1 MYEGAKNAL
10 SKVPEVTLGF
20 WIIKILATT
29 IGETGG
35 DAVTMSLF
43 HADKDANNGGYL
55 IGACLFMALFIAAV
69 VIQITMKRFHP
80 FIYWVTIV
88 ATTTVGTAMADFAD
102 RSLGIGYLGGSSLL
116 FALLMM
122 SLLLW
127 RWSEG
132 TVSVNSIATPR
143 AEVFYWSTILF
154 SQTLG
159 TALGDW
165 MADTNGLGY
174 GNAAIVFGA
183 ALLLLAAVYYF
194 TNVSRVFLFWAA
206 FILTRPL
213 GATLGDLFDKPIS
226 HGGFEVSRTAATA
239 ILAMAMVALIFF
251 SRNARGAIPVRPQR
265 CRRNDLIRCPGTLEP
280 TTGIE
285 VVPVRN
291 CNCVERAPRAPSWAG
306 LMTSTVRE
314 LSR

>member
-35 DAVTMSLF
+35 DAVTMSIF

-80 FIYWVTIV
+80 FIYWATIV

-122 SLLLW
+122 SLLVW

-132 TVSVNSIATPR
+132 TVSVNSVATPR

-165 MADTNGLGY
+165 VADTNGLGY
-174 GNAAIVFGA
+174 GNAAIVFSA

-206 FILTRPL
+206 FIFTRPL
-213 GATLGDLFDKPIS
+213 GATLGDLFDKPVS
-226 HGGFEVSRTAATA
+226 HGGFEVSRAAATA
-239 ILAMAMVALIFF
+239 ILAVAIL
-251 SRNARGAIPVRPQR
+251 ALLLTLPQR
-265 CRRNDLIRCPGTLEP
+265 AGNHPGS
-280 TTGIE
+280 
-285 VVPVRN
+285 
-291 CNCVERAPRAPSWAG
+291 PSEMPA
-306 LMTSTVRE
+306 E
-314 LSR
+314 

>member
-1 MYEGAKNAL
+1 MYEGAKTAL

-43 HADKDANNGGYL
+43 HADKDAHNGGYL
-55 IGACLFMALFIAAV
+55 IGTCVFMAVFIATV
-69 VIQITMKRFHP
+69 MVQITMKRFHP
-80 FIYWVTIV
+80 FVYWVTIV

-102 RSLGIGYLGGSSLL
+102 RSLGVGYLGGSSLL

-132 TVSVNSIATPR
+132 TVSVNSVATPR
-143 AEVFYWSTILF
+143 AEVFYWITILF

-165 MADTNGLGY
+165 IADTNNLGY

-183 ALLLLAAVYYF
+183 GLLLLAAVYYF

-213 GATLGDLFDKPIS
+213 GATLGDLFDKPMS
-226 HGGFEVSRTAATA
+226 NGGFEVSRTAATA
-239 ILAMAMVALIFF
+239 ILAVAMVALIL
-251 SRNARGAIPVRPQR
+251 ILPQR
-265 CRRNDLIRCPGTLEP
+265 AGSHPG
-280 TTGIE
+280 
-285 VVPVRN
+285 
-291 CNCVERAPRAPSWAG
+291 W
-306 LMTSTVRE
+306 
-314 LSR
+314 LSEMPAE

>member
-1 MYEGAKNAL
+1 MNEGAKAAL
-10 SKVPEVTLGF
+10 NKVPEVTLGF

-35 DAVTMSLF
+35 DAVTMSLL

-55 IGACLFMALFIAAV
+55 IGTCLFMALFIAAV
-69 VIQITMKRFHP
+69 VIQIAMKRFHP
-80 FIYWVTIV
+80 FIYWLTIV

-116 FALLMM
+116 FVLLMT
-122 SLLLW
+122 SLLIW

-132 TVSVNSIATPR
+132 TVSVNSVATPR
-143 AEVFYWSTILF
+143 AEVFYWITILF

-165 MADTNGLGY
+165 MADTNDLGY

-183 ALLLLAAVYYF
+183 ALLLLAAAYYF
-194 TNVSRVFLFWAA
+194 TSASRVFLFWTA

-213 GATLGDLFDKPIS
+213 GATLGDLFDKPIA
-226 HGGFEVSRTAATA
+226 HGGFAFGRSSATA
-239 ILAMAMVALIFF
+239 ILAVAIVALIF
-251 SRNARGAIPVRPQR
+251 ILPQR
-265 CRRNDLIRCPGTLEP
+265 AGRHPGS
-280 TTGIE
+280 
-285 VVPVRN
+285 
-291 CNCVERAPRAPSWAG
+291 PSEMPA
-306 LMTSTVRE
+306 E
-314 LSR
+314 

>member
-35 DAVTMSLF
+35 DAVTMSIF

-80 FIYWVTIV
+80 FIYWATIV

-122 SLLLW
+122 SLLVW

-132 TVSVNSIATPR
+132 TVSVNSVATPR

-165 MADTNGLGY
+165 VADTNGLGY
-174 GNAAIVFGA
+174 GNAAIVFSA

-206 FILTRPL
+206 FIFTRPL
-213 GATLGDLFDKPIS
+213 GATLGDLFDKPIAQ
-226 HGGFEVSRTAATA
+226 GGLAFSRYTATA
-239 ILAMAMVALIFF
+239 MLVAAMVAIIAVF
-251 SRNARGAIPVRPQR
+251 PQR
-265 CRRNDLIRCPGTLEP
+265 PG
-280 TTGIE
+280 
-285 VVPVRN
+285 VHPV
-291 CNCVERAPRAPSWAG
+291 S
-306 LMTSTVRE
+306 
-314 LSR
+314 LSEMPAE

>member
-1 MYEGAKNAL
+1 MYEGPKNAL

-55 IGACLFMALFIAAV
+55 IGTCLFMALFIAVV

-132 TVSVNSIATPR
+132 TVSVNSVATPR
-143 AEVFYWSTILF
+143 AEAFYWITILF

-165 MADTNGLGY
+165 MADTNDLGY
-174 GNAAIVFGA
+174 GNAAIVFGRSGPLTHSLRSITSLTYRA
-183 ALLLLAAVYYF
+183 
-194 TNVSRVFLFWAA
+194 SFLFWAA
-206 FILTRPL
+206 FILTRTARRDARRPVP
-213 GATLGDLFDKPIS
+213 DKPIS
-226 HGGFEVSRTAATA
+226 PRRDSSSAA
-239 ILAMAMVALIFF
+239 
-251 SRNARGAIPVRPQR
+251 RVRQ
-265 CRRNDLIRCPGTLEP
+265 
-280 TTGIE
+280 
-285 VVPVRN
+285 
-291 CNCVERAPRAPSWAG
+291 
-306 LMTSTVRE
+306 
-314 LSR
+314 LSSHWRSSP

>member
-1 MYEGAKNAL
+1 
-10 SKVPEVTLGF
+10 
-20 WIIKILATT
+20 
-29 IGETGG
+29 
-35 DAVTMSLF
+35 
-43 HADKDANNGGYL
+43 
-55 IGACLFMALFIAAV
+55 
-69 VIQITMKRFHP
+69 
-80 FIYWVTIV
+80 
-88 ATTTVGTAMADFAD
+88 
-102 RSLGIGYLGGSSLL
+102 LGIGYLGGSSLL

-127 RWSEG
+127 RWLEG

-143 AEVFYWSTILF
+143 AEVFYWCTILF

-194 TNVSRVFLFWAA
+194 TNASRVFLFWTA

-226 HGGFEVSRTAATA
+226 HGGFEISRTAATA
-239 ILAMAMVALIFF
+239 ILAAAIVALIL
-251 SRNARGAIPVRPQR
+251 ILPQR
-265 CRRNDLIRCPGTLEP
+265 AGSHPGS
-280 TTGIE
+280 
-285 VVPVRN
+285 
-291 CNCVERAPRAPSWAG
+291 PSEMPA
-306 LMTSTVRE
+306 E
-314 LSR
+314 

>member
-1 MYEGAKNAL
+1 MNEYAKAAL

-43 HADKDANNGGYL
+43 HADKNAQNGGYL
-55 IGACLFMALFIAAV
+55 IGTGLFMALFIAC
-69 VIQITMKRFHP
+69 VIGQIAMKKFHP
-80 FIYWVTIV
+80 NVYWLTIV

-102 RSLGIGYLGGSSLL
+102 RSLGIGYAGGSSLL
-116 FALLMM
+116 FALLMA
-122 SLLLW
+122 SLLIW

-132 TVSVNSIATPR
+132 TVSVNSVTTPR
-143 AEVFYWSTILF
+143 AEAFYWITILF

-174 GNAAIVFGA
+174 GNAALVFGA
-183 ALLLLAAVYYF
+183 ALAVLAAAYYF
-194 TNVSRVFLFWAA
+194 TGISRVFLFWAA

-213 GATLGDLFDKPIS
+213 GATLGDLFDKPVA
-226 HGGFEVSRTAATA
+226 HGGFAFGRITATA
-239 ILAMAMVALIFF
+239 ILVVAMVVLILAL
-251 SRNARGAIPVRPQR
+251 PQR
-265 CRRNDLIRCPGTLEP
+265 AGRHPGALSQ
-280 TTGIE
+280 
-285 VVPVRN
+285 
-291 CNCVERAPRAPSWAG
+291 APA
-306 LMTSTVRE
+306 E
-314 LSR
+314 

>member
-35 DAVTMSLF
+35 DAVTMSIF

-80 FIYWVTIV
+80 FIYWATIV

-122 SLLLW
+122 SLLVW

-132 TVSVNSIATPR
+132 TVSVNSVATPR

-165 MADTNGLGY
+165 VADTNGLGY
-174 GNAAIVFGA
+174 GNAAIVFSA

-206 FILTRPL
+206 FIFTRPL
-213 GATLGDLFDKPIS
+213 GATLGDLLTKPRDE
-226 HGGFEVSRTAATA
+226 GGLALGRIAASLVILAAMLIGILLVSRHDRKHAAAAT
-239 ILAMAMVALIFF
+239 
-251 SRNARGAIPVRPQR
+251 SRG
-265 CRRNDLIRCPGTLEP
+265 
-280 TTGIE
+280 
-285 VVPVRN
+285 
-291 CNCVERAPRAPSWAG
+291 
-306 LMTSTVRE
+306 
-314 LSR
+314 